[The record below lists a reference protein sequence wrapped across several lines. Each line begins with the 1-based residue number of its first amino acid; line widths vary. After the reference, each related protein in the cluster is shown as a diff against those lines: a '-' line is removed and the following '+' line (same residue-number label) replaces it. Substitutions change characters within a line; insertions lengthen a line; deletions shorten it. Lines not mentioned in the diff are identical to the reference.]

1 MSFIQ
6 EGIHPFDTA
15 ATLDRAGVA
24 VRVGQHCAEPLM
36 DRLGVDGTLRVSLAM
51 YNTTAEI
58 DVMIE
63 ALERARKLFT

>member
-1 MSFIQ
+1 
-6 EGIHPFDTA
+6 
-15 ATLDRAGVA
+15 
-24 VRVGQHCAEPLM
+24 M
-36 DRLGVDGTLRVSLAM
+36 DRLGVDGTLRASLAM